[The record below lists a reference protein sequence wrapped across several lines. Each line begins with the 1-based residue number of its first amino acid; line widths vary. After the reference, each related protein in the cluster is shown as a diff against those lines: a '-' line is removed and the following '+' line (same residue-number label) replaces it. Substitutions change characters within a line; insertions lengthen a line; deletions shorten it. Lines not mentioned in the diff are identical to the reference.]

1 MEKFQGL
8 KKARDLFLYSDS
20 EPNEVMIG
28 LCHAVALP
36 CTLVTDIHNSSYL
49 FICIAISA
57 GVYQIWSALLS
68 GSLTHRLRSVQLASL
83 IALLTVENLWSVGEL
98 NGSGI
103 GWCIILLM
111 AIWNTIRVTKEKLA
125 RNKQ

>member
-49 FICIAISA
+49 LAQGFTKF
-57 GVYQIWSALLS
+57 GVLYFLDL
-68 GSLTHRLRSVQLASL
+68 
-83 IALLTVENLWSVGEL
+83 
-98 NGSGI
+98 
-103 GWCIILLM
+103 
-111 AIWNTIRVTKEKLA
+111 
-125 RNKQ
+125 

>member
-49 FICIAISA
+49 FIGIAISA

-83 IALLTVENLWSVGEL
+83 IALLTVD
-98 NGSGI
+98 GSGI

-111 AIWNTIRVTKEKLA
+111 AIWNTIRVTKEKLV